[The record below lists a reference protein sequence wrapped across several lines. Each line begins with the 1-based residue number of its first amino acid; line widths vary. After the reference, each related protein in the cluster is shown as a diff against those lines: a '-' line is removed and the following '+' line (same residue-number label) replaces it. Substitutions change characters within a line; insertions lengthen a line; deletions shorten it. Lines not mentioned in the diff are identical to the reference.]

1 MKKHLL
7 VLALIAML
15 SLTACAAT
23 STLKGTINVYTR
35 DSSSGTR
42 EAFFG
47 FIALTDKLSAKAIEV
62 TGNGD
67 MATKVGADTNGIGY
81 VSLTTDFAANK
92 LVALSYGGVAA
103 TKANVLNGTYLLQR
117 PFNYV
122 TRATGDFGSPL
133 KEEIVKAFIDYLANS
148 VEGQEIVTS
157 KGGIVET
164 SKATAWATLAKN
176 YPNLSKASTVTIMTG
191 GSTSVDS
198 TLKAALEGFKSLTG
212 AQFQMNQTGS
222 GDGYKRALGS
232 DKDSANKIDIGFASR
247 AFKTEEV
254 VAKGALSGSYCMD
267 GIAVVVHKGNTILK
281 DANKD
286 LLFKIFSGAT
296 STWESVK

>member
-7 VLALIAML
+7 VLAIIAML
-15 SLTACAAT
+15 SLSACAAN
-23 STLKGTINVYTR
+23 SSLKGTINVYTR

-67 MATKVGADTNGIGY
+67 MAAKVGADTNGIGY
-81 VSLTTDFAANK
+81 VSLTTDMAANN
-92 LVALSYGGVAA
+92 LIALSYNGVQP
-103 TKANVLNGTYLLQR
+103 TKANVLNNSYTLQR

-122 TRATGDFGSPL
+122 TRAAGDFGSPL
-133 KEEIVKAFIDYLANS
+133 KEEIVRAFIDFLANS
-148 VEGQEIVTS
+148 IEGQEVVAS
-157 KGGIVET
+157 KGGIVEAT
-164 SKATAWATLAKN
+164 KATAWSTLATK
-176 YPNLSKASTVTIMTG
+176 YPNLSQASTVTIMTG

-198 TLKAALEGFKSLTG
+198 TLKAALESFQSLTG
-212 AQFQMNQTGS
+212 AKFQMNQTGS
-222 GDGYKRALGS
+222 GDGYKRTLGT

-247 AFKTEEV
+247 AFKAEEV
-254 VAKGALSGSYCMD
+254 VANGALNGSYCFD
-267 GIAVVVHKGNTILK
+267 AIVVVVHKGNTVLK
-281 DANKD
+281 DTNKD

-296 STWESVK
+296 STWETLK

>member
-7 VLALIAML
+7 VLAIIAML
-15 SLTACAAT
+15 SLTACAAST
-23 STLKGTINVYTR
+23 SLKGTINVYTR

-42 EAFFG
+42 EAYFG
-47 FIALTDKLSAKAIEV
+47 FIGLGTSLSAKAIEV

-67 MATKVGADTNGIGY
+67 MAAKVGADTNGIGY

-92 LVALSYGGVAA
+92 VVPLTYKGVAA
-103 TKANVLNGTYLLQR
+103 TKANVLNGTYELQR
-117 PFNYV
+117 PFSYV
-122 TRATGDFGSPL
+122 TRAAGDFGSAL
-133 KEEIVKAFIDYLANS
+133 KEEIVKAFIDYLTNS
-148 VEGQEIVTS
+148 IEGQEIVTS
-157 KGGIVET
+157 KGGIVEQ
-164 SKATAWATLAKN
+164 SKAVAWATLAAK
-176 YPNLSKASTVTIMTG
+176 YPNLSQASTITIMTG

-222 GDGYKRALGS
+222 GDGYKRTLGS

-247 AFKTEEV
+247 AFKAEEV
-254 VAKGALSGSYCMD
+254 VATGALSGVYCMD
-267 GIAVVVHKGNTILK
+267 GIAVVVHKDNKILK
-281 DANKD
+281 DATKD

-296 STWESVK
+296 STWESIK